1 MIATLLTFGITI
13 VHQPGSLA
21 SSARAWR
28 GRSLGVTCSAGAFTF
43 EDRGGSECR
52 FLMPV
57 DDELRAKQVVYK
69 LSKDRL
75 TLGVDGATSPVID
88 DEQLWAAV
96 DTEMSFWEIDE
107 VNSER
112 CVVVNLVKRS
122 QANWN
127 VGLMSQF
134 DVDRTITTRTFFDI
148 TVDGE
153 PAGRIVMGL
162 YGRNTPRTTE
172 NFRCLCTNERGATVA
187 KTHFKGT
194 PFHRIIPGFMLQG
207 GDTTM
212 GDGTGGVSIY
222 GRPFE
227 DEDFGVAHDRAG
239 LLSMANAGP
248 DSNGSQFFITCA
260 ETPWLDGKHVVF
272 GEVVEG
278 MELVKTL
285 EGYGGVDEGKPSKQ
299 IIVAD
304 CGEIERT
311 PSPSGW

>member
-1 MIATLLTFGITI
+1 M
-13 VHQPGSLA
+13 
-21 SSARAWR
+21 
-28 GRSLGVTCSAGAFTF
+28 
-43 EDRGGSECR
+43 
-52 FLMPV
+52 
-57 DDELRAKQVVYK
+57 
-69 LSKDRL
+69 
-75 TLGVDGATSPVID
+75 DGAASPVID

-187 KTHFKGT
+187 KTHFKGKT
-194 PFHRIIPGFMLQG
+194 RSETSVNSEGWHL
-207 GDTTM
+207 
-212 GDGTGGVSIY
+212 
-222 GRPFE
+222 E
-227 DEDFGVAHDRAG
+227 KDRWR
-239 LLSMANAGP
+239 SK
-248 DSNGSQFFITCA
+248 Q
-260 ETPWLDGKHVVF
+260 
-272 GEVVEG
+272 
-278 MELVKTL
+278 VKSDP
-285 EGYGGVDEGKPSKQ
+285 GVDM
-299 IIVAD
+299 
-304 CGEIERT
+304 
-311 PSPSGW
+311 